1 MDTRTRILGGLFG
14 VACGDALGITLE
26 NISKEEFGKY
36 GYLKEIVGGGFFDLK
51 PGCTTDDTLMMVC
64 VAKGILDNPENPKY
78 KIGDEFVKVYNDIM
92 KYGDTTVKC
101 AIEKF
106 LECKNWHEA
115 SLHTSEVLSWQAGGN
130 GALKRSLP
138 VALYYKD
145 YDEIIKITKEQ
156 CQLTHRSKIGERAC
170 LLYNTLI
177 YYYIKGYDKN
187 TALKLTL
194 EEFHEFYEITNI
206 NKYSL
211 NSSPFVVDSLMCALW
226 SIMHTTTA
234 EEAICEAVNLGGDA
248 RSVGAITGGLA
259 GVYYGYDAL
268 PKKWTSILDKKQELL
283 DIGVRL
289 NENSCYINK

>member
-1 MDTRTRILGGLFG
+1 MDTKTRILGGLFG

-26 NISKEEFGKY
+26 NMDKEEIHKY
-36 GYLKEIVGGGFFDLK
+36 GYLKEIVGGGVFDLK
-51 PGCTTDDTLMMVC
+51 PGCTTDDTLMVLC
-64 VAKGILDNPENPKY
+64 VAKGILNNPEDPQDS
-78 KIGDEFVKVYNDIM
+78 IGNEFMKVYQDLM
-92 KYGDTTVKC
+92 KYGGTTVKC
-101 AIEKF
+101 TIEKF
-106 LECKNWHEA
+106 LECRDWYEA
-115 SLHTSEVLSWQAGGN
+115 SLHSSEVLSWQTAGN

-156 CQLTHRSKIGERAC
+156 SQLTHRSKIGERAC

-187 TALKLTL
+187 EALKLAL
-194 EEFHEFYEITNI
+194 KEFDEFYEITNI

-211 NSSPFVVDSLMCALW
+211 NSSLFVVDSLMCAIW
-226 SIMHTTTA
+226 SIMNTTTA

-248 RSVGAITGGLA
+248 GSIGAITGGLA

-268 PKKWTSILDKKQELL
+268 PKKWTDIIDKKQELL
-283 DIGVRL
+283 DIAL
-289 NENSCYINK
+289 KLSENG